1 MGLYHTHMEIQGVE
15 DVPICVHY
23 IAVPFRAGSTDGWHG
38 PKLEPDED
46 AHIEIERIEGPD
58 PNRDVELT
66 TAQEAAMEE
75 EISDWLHGRYDPPE
89 PERYH
94 NEN

>member
-1 MGLYHTHMEIQGVE
+1 MGLYKTHMEISGVE

-23 IAVPFRAGSTDGWHG
+23 VSVPFRAGSTDGRNG
-38 PKLEPDED
+38 PKLEPDDE
-46 AHIEIERIEGPD
+46 ARIEIERVEGPD

-75 EISDWLHGRYDPPE
+75 EIADWLHGRYDQPE
-89 PERYH
+89 PDDDR
-94 NEN
+94 